1 MTDRLSEEY
10 LRLRKKYPDKIP
22 VIVTKMSGC
31 NLPDIDRKKYLI
43 PFDMVFSGLMM
54 GIRKRLKIQS
64 EYAMFMFVGGS
75 IPSHSTTMCTLYER
89 HKSPDG
95 FLRVEYCQENVFG

>member
-1 MTDRLSEEY
+1 
-10 LRLRKKYPDKIP
+10 
-22 VIVTKMSGC
+22 
-31 NLPDIDRKKYLI
+31 
-43 PFDMVFSGLMM
+43 MV
-54 GIRKRLKIQS
+54 IRKRLKIQS